1 MAVQGERVRRWL
13 PGALLVTALWLM
25 AGCGQAPSD
34 EAPGLFGAD
43 STSFR
48 AELDSARTLLGQDDI
63 ARAEPIV
70 RAILAGAVAPEMVR
84 QRALAIGYL
93 GNIMQRRNLLDSA
106 ANCHRA
112 VIALAQAH
120 GEPDTEATARL
131 NLGVALEM
139 QGDHAG
145 ALEQQLEAFRLK
157 EQLGDS
163 SGMAR
168 GLNNIGM
175 LYARTDDT
183 LQAREHFRRAVAIN
197 AQVAR
202 TGDSASWHRS
212 LMNLAV
218 MEMDL
223 GRYDTAL
230 VLLQRSAE
238 VCPARMYNSNA
249 AALLANMALAQ
260 EGLGDDRA
268 AAALYHQALDVARQQ
283 EDEWALGEVR
293 HYLADMLVR
302 TGRPA
307 QALAHLDT
315 ALAINRALGD
325 RSSEKNVLLSRAEA
339 LAAAGRHA
347 EAYHAHRAHSALA
360 DSLMN
365 AGKDAVMRELHVK
378 YEVEQKE
385 HENDRLRA
393 AGELSETR
401 ARTLRWLV
409 VAALLLAVAIGV
421 VAWLLAQ
428 RSRERAQRREADL
441 EQQALRAQMD
451 PHFLF
456 NSLNTIP
463 GLYASSDA
471 RTATAYVG
479 HLSNLLRLILESS
492 RQVQVPLR
500 QEVQLIEHYLHVSA
514 SRHPG
519 MFTYAITIDPAID
532 MDTVTIPPML
542 LQPLVENAILHG
554 LVPKRTGG
562 SLQVAITRAGGT
574 LECRIRDNGIGRVA
588 SAQRSERTLAPSR
601 GMQITTERL
610 QQFNRGAG
618 MRHGLE
624 VTDLHDAGG
633 RASGTEVTVRTII
646 HQPWT

>member
-1 MAVQGERVRRWL
+1 MRRTFL
-13 PGALLVTALWLM
+13 LLFTLALIGLGACNQSDPTA
-25 AGCGQAPSD
+25 PT
-34 EAPGLFGAD
+34 PLFGAD

-48 AELDSARTLLGQDDI
+48 EELDSALAFLKQGDI
-63 ARAEPIV
+63 DGAEPIV
-70 RAILAGAVAPEMVR
+70 RTIIANATEPTMVR
-84 QRALAIGYL
+84 QRAMATGYL

-112 VIALAQAH
+112 VIALAQKH
-120 GEPDTEATARL
+120 GQLETEATARL
-131 NLGVALEM
+131 NLGVALNM

-175 LYARTDDT
+175 LYARTNDT
-183 LQAREHFRRAVAIN
+183 LQARDHFRRAVAIN

-249 AALLANMALAQ
+249 AALLANMALAR
-260 EGLGDDRA
+260 EGLGDTGA
-268 AAALYHQALDVARQQ
+268 ALALYHQALQRARE
-283 EDEWALGEVR
+283 EDDAWTQGEMR
-293 HYLADMLVR
+293 HYLADLLVR
-302 TGRPA
+302 MGQPRA
-307 QALAHLDT
+307 ALAHLDT
-315 ALAINRALGD
+315 ALTGTRALGD
-325 RSSEKNVLLSRAEA
+325 RGSEKDVLLSQAEA

-347 EAYHAHRAHSALA
+347 EAYATHRQWAALA

-378 YEVEQKE
+378 YAVEQKE
-385 HENDRLRA
+385 HENQRLRA
-393 AGELSETR
+393 AGELAEAR
-401 ARTLRWLV
+401 ARNLRWMV
-409 VAALLLAVAIGV
+409 AAALLLAAGIGV

-456 NSLNTIP
+456 NALNTIP
-463 GLYASSDA
+463 GLYAGADA

-492 RQVQVPLR
+492 RQLQVPLR
-500 QEVQLIEHYLHVSA
+500 QELQLIEHYLHVSA

-519 MFTYAITIDPAID
+519 MFHHDITLGPDIDP
-532 MDTVTIPPML
+532 DTVAIPPML

-554 LVPKRTGG
+554 LVPRRTGG
-562 SLQVAITRAGGT
+562 LLRIAIERQGDM
-574 LECRIRDNGIGRVA
+574 LVCRIRDNGAGRAA
-588 SAQRSERTLAPSR
+588 SAQHAGRALAPSR
-601 GMQITTERL
+601 GLQITTERL
-610 QQFNRGAG
+610 RQFNRGG
-618 MRHGLE
+618 GLPHGLE
-624 VTDLHDAGG
+624 IADLHDAEG
-633 RASGTEVTVRTII
+633 RPIGTEATVRIII
-646 HQPWT
+646 HRTWT

>member
-1 MAVQGERVRRWL
+1 MPDQR
-13 PGALLVTALWLM
+13 ALLLLFPIALLWLVSCNHGTSM
-25 AGCGQAPSD
+25 EPAPI
-34 EAPGLFGAD
+34 FGSD

-48 AELDSARTLLGQDDI
+48 DELAAARTLLSQGDI
-63 ARAEPIV
+63 AAAEPIV
-70 RAILAGAVAPEMVR
+70 RAVLVGAAAPTMVR
-84 QRALAIGYL
+84 QRAMATGYL

-112 VIALAQAH
+112 VIAMAQEH
-120 GEPDTEATARL
+120 GQPETEAIARL

-139 QGDHAG
+139 KGDHAG
-145 ALEQQLEAFRLK
+145 ALEQQLEAFSLK

-175 LYARTDDT
+175 LYVRTGDT
-183 LQAREHFRRAVAIN
+183 LKALNFFQRSVAIN
-197 AQVAR
+197 ERVAQTGGR

-218 MEMDL
+218 VEMDL

-230 VLLQRSAE
+230 VLLLRSTE
-238 VCPARMYNSNA
+238 VCPPRMYNSNGP
-249 AALLANMALAQ
+249 ALLTNIALAH
-260 EGLGDDRA
+260 EGSGHLDTA
-268 AAALYHQALDVARQQ
+268 QALFEEALELARQLNDQ
-283 EDEWALGEVR
+283 WSLGELR
-293 HYLADMLVR
+293 HFLADLLVR
-302 TGRPA
+302 TGKPA

-315 ALAINRALGD
+315 ALAITRELGD
-325 RSSEKNVLLSRAEA
+325 RSSERNILLSQAQA
-339 LAAAGRHA
+339 FAATGRHK
-347 EAYHAHRAHSALA
+347 EAYHAHQAYTALS

-378 YEVEQKE
+378 YDVERKE
-385 HENDRLRA
+385 NENQHLRA
-393 AGELSETR
+393 AAELAE
-401 ARTLRWLV
+401 ARGQNLRWMLT
-409 VAALLLAVAIGV
+409 AALLLAVGTGL

-456 NSLNTIP
+456 NALNTIP
-463 GLYASSDA
+463 GLYADADA

-492 RQVQVPLR
+492 RQLMVPLR
-500 QEVQLIEHYLHVSA
+500 QELQLIEHYLHVSA

-519 MFTYAITIDPAID
+519 MFHHEITVGADIDTD
-532 MDTVTIPPML
+532 SVVIPPML

-554 LVPKRTGG
+554 LVPRRNDGLLRIMIHRDG
-562 SLQVAITRAGGT
+562 DMLV
-574 LECRIRDNGIGRVA
+574 CRIRDNGVGRAA
-588 SAQRSERTLAPSR
+588 SAQHGGRSLTPSL
-601 GMQITTERL
+601 GLQITIERL
-610 QQFNRGAG
+610 RQFNRGAG
-618 MRHGLE
+618 MPHGLE
-624 VTDLHDAGG
+624 LADLHNAEG
-633 RASGTEVTVRTII
+633 RPTGTEAIVRTIFQ
-646 HQPWT
+646 HTWT

>member
-13 PGALLVTALWLM
+13 PGVLLVIALWLM
-25 AGCGQAPSD
+25 AGCGQAPAD

-48 AELDSARTLLGQDDI
+48 AELDSARALLGQGDI
-63 ARAEPIV
+63 ARADPIV

-183 LQAREHFRRAVAIN
+183 LQARDHFRRAVAIN

-260 EGLGDDRA
+260 EGLGDDQA
-268 AAALYHQALDVARQQ
+268 AAALYHRALDVARQQ
-283 EDEWALGEVR
+283 DDEWALGEVR

-315 ALAINRALGD
+315 ALAITRALGD

-339 LAAAGRHA
+339 LAADGRHA

-378 YEVEQKE
+378 YAVERKE
-385 HENDRLRA
+385 SENQRLRTA
-393 AGELSETR
+393 AELAE
-401 ARTLRWLV
+401 ARGQNLRWML
-409 VAALLLAVAIGV
+409 AAAVLLAVGTGV
-421 VAWLLAQ
+421 VARLLAQ

-456 NSLNTIP
+456 NALNTIP
-463 GLYASSDA
+463 GLYAGTDA

-492 RQVQVPLR
+492 RQLQVPLR
-500 QEVQLIEHYLHVSA
+500 QELQLIEHYLHVSA

-519 MFTYAITIDPAID
+519 MFHHAISVAADIDP
-532 MDTVTIPPML
+532 DTVAIPPML

-554 LVPKRTGG
+554 LAPRRSGG
-562 SLQVAITRAGGT
+562 QLQVEIERQGAM
-574 LECRIRDNGIGRVA
+574 LVCRIRDNGVGRAA
-588 SAQRSERTLAPSR
+588 SAQHGGRSLAPSR
-601 GMQITTERL
+601 GLRITTERL
-610 QQFNRGAG
+610 RQFNRGADLP
-618 MRHGLE
+618 HGLE
-624 VTDLHDAGG
+624 IVDLHDAEG
-633 RASGTEVTVRTII
+633 RPTGTEATVRTII
-646 HQPWT
+646 HRTWT